1 LEDVYRIFGDYI
13 DVCWSNREIVKYIQW
28 LRSKMKADA
37 YQNMEALHKKLRK
50 RYEKLEA
57 KGMAAV

>member
-1 LEDVYRIFGDYI
+1 M
-13 DVCWSNREIVKYIQW
+13 KYIQW

-50 RYEKLEA
+50 RYEKLKA